1 MTITKEKKKGG
12 GGGGGVKTQL
22 KSTEKT
28 WKLEID
34 FNYNDISC
42 SM

>member
-1 MTITKEKKKGG
+1 MTITKEKKKR
-12 GGGGGVKTQL
+12 GGGVKTQL

-42 SM
+42 YM